1 MSSRAEADEKKKA
14 VIYCRVST
22 KEQVQK
28 DALNVQVKEAK
39 RAVQQNAWLLVGQY
53 IELESGTT
61 KEHRP
66 EYLRLLSDMKEDK
79 YDIIVIKSLDR
90 LNRSAKNWY
99 LFVEELMMYDKLL
112 YIYMDQSFYHTDDNL
127 LAGIRAILAEQYSR
141 ELSRKINN
149 AHAYRQKTGTAV
161 LLTNNTYGYRKNPDK
176 SVSVH
181 PEEAEMI
188 RKIYRL
194 AAQGYGSYTISN
206 LLYADGIRNRNGN
219 QLGETTIRR
228 IIKNPL
234 YKGTAVM
241 HRKHFDFDKKE
252 EVHYPPSCWIYHPGL
267 VPAIVD
273 DEIWERANGMIKL
286 SFSKYKGSSGKKH
299 SAKAFGLS
307 GKIICGQCGAPYY
320 KTSRWGGKEKKERI
334 VEWKCSTYLK
344 KGRKNRNRREAARKT
359 IRSEEEG
366 CDNISI
372 RQELLSGI
380 IGELSGKLLFCP
392 DEKRL
397 MGKIGKALDAVSFG
411 EEYNY
416 RENRLEKKAENIRK
430 KEKRL
435 LDLLLEE
442 VITPEEYRQKQERLR
457 EEEREISRQIENREK
472 QENRL
477 QEEMQK
483 RKKWEIKLTETNF
496 GEIRDRVFLMTVE
509 NICVDGEDLSIRLSP
524 SALELLTDSHSEIQ
538 MKSLNL
544 LKNPELCVML

>member
-1 MSSRAEADEKKKA
+1 MRFIPIYRAFSFIA
-14 VIYCRVST
+14 VIS
-22 KEQVQK
+22 
-28 DALNVQVKEAK
+28 LQVKEAK
-39 RAVQQNAWLLVGQY
+39 RAVQQNDWILVGQY

-149 AHAYRQKTGTAV
+149 AHAYRQKTGKTV

-252 EVHYPPSCWIYHPGL
+252 WV
-267 VPAIVD
+267 
-273 DEIWERANGMIKL
+273 
-286 SFSKYKGSSGKKH
+286 
-299 SAKAFGLS
+299 
-307 GKIICGQCGAPYY
+307 
-320 KTSRWGGKEKKERI
+320 
-334 VEWKCSTYLK
+334 
-344 KGRKNRNRREAARKT
+344 
-359 IRSEEEG
+359 
-366 CDNISI
+366 
-372 RQELLSGI
+372 
-380 IGELSGKLLFCP
+380 
-392 DEKRL
+392 
-397 MGKIGKALDAVSFG
+397 
-411 EEYNY
+411 
-416 RENRLEKKAENIRK
+416 
-430 KEKRL
+430 
-435 LDLLLEE
+435 
-442 VITPEEYRQKQERLR
+442 
-457 EEEREISRQIENREK
+457 
-472 QENRL
+472 
-477 QEEMQK
+477 
-483 RKKWEIKLTETNF
+483 
-496 GEIRDRVFLMTVE
+496 RV
-509 NICVDGEDLSIRLSP
+509 
-524 SALELLTDSHSEIQ
+524 
-538 MKSLNL
+538 
-544 LKNPELCVML
+544 